1 MSRLSA
7 SMRMSTQSELVSGIT
22 ILSASL
28 LMRAVSTV
36 SPIGLAR
43 DLLGFMSVLFL
54 LAGVGVVAV
63 GLTHLVTRA
72 SGDESLGDQSGPMT
86 AETTLAT
93 GAVIGVGIG
102 CSVGALYGGALPV
115 ALGTS
120 IGAAVGVALA
130 SQWVRRQRHQ

>member
-7 SMRMSTQSELVSGIT
+7 SMRMSTQSELVSGVT

-28 LMRAVSTV
+28 LMRAVSAV

-54 LAGVGVVAV
+54 LAGAGVVVV
-63 GLTHLVTRA
+63 GLAHLVTRA
-72 SGDESLGDQSGPMT
+72 SDDGPPADQSGQMST
-86 AETTLAT
+86 EATLAT

-102 CSVGALYGGALPV
+102 CSIGAMYGGALPV

-120 IGAAVGVALA
+120 IGAALGVALA
-130 SQWVRRQRHQ
+130 SQWVSRQRQQ